1 MIMLMIAA
9 SRAIATP
16 DATGVASFD
25 SYRRDFVKGL
35 AVLLD
40 NDKQAC
46 KRSDVM
52 PTKQQH
58 HLTLLE

>member
-1 MIMLMIAA
+1 MLMIAA
-9 SRAIATP
+9 SRAITTP
-16 DATGVASFD
+16 DTTRVASFD
-25 SYRRDFVKGL
+25 SDRRDFVKKL

-40 NDKQAC
+40 NDKQAY

-52 PTKQQH
+52 QTKQQH